1 VKTRRGARSRKDADR
16 LAERALQI
24 GQDAGQPDAVFTYAA
39 ALTQAGVY
47 QGRGGELIEMMEQSV
62 SAYPAIAAWRAG
74 LASVLCWLDRRAE
87 AAKILEQAASD
98 RFDHIASNS
107 ATLSALALYAD
118 AAVLTDSSGPASILY
133 ELIEPWADQVVWNGL
148 IGYGHARMWLGL
160 LAACMGD
167 HEQADQH
174 LAFACDFQET
184 NGLLLWATR
193 AHFRWAEALAGPGGD
208 AARAREHAARALE
221 LSQQHGYGPF
231 EERAAALVEAQSTA

>member
-1 VKTRRGARSRKDADR
+1 MT
-16 LAERALQI
+16 
-24 GQDAGQPDAVFTYAA
+24 
-39 ALTQAGVY
+39 
-47 QGRGGELIEMMEQSV
+47 
-62 SAYPAIAAWRAG
+62 
-74 LASVLCWLDRRAE
+74 
-87 AAKILEQAASD
+87 
-98 RFDHIASNS
+98 
-107 ATLSALALYAD
+107 ALALYAD

-133 ELIEPWADQVVWNGL
+133 ELIEPWADQVVWNGV

-184 NGLLLWATR
+184 HGLLLWAAR
-193 AHFRWAEALAGPGGD
+193 AHLGWAEALAGRGD

-221 LSQQHGYGPF
+221 LSREHGYGAF